1 METTPATLFYSAPLT
16 PGGREDNWQCDAA
29 SHPPDVISNFLTVK
43 TKVEVGDV
51 RTAEDLHPTIDACGF
66 QKFDFPT
73 RVDQKDFMNHG
84 AGSIEAY
91 IQETKD
97 FLKDVLS
104 ADEVLHFDT
113 CIRQKDTEAPV
124 KLVDNPF
131 VGPYQRVHVDQ
142 NPASARARLKHH
154 AGPDREVRRFQ
165 IINVWR
171 AFVEP
176 VKNFPLALLD
186 YRSLDPYVDLVVT
199 RRILPEWM
207 HERWVQDREGYSLKH
222 REEHRWYHWS
232 ALTPKEVVI
241 FKCHDSASR
250 SLALSHQR
258 TQSAAQG
265 LADSSD
271 AAPATDDE
279 LMDIAGLCPHT
290 AFFDARGPATGHLRS
305 SADLRF
311 LVLYN

>member
-1 METTPATLFYSAPLT
+1 MENTPTTLFYSAPLT

-29 SHPPDVISNFLTVK
+29 SRPPEVICNFLTVGIDLG
-43 TKVEVGDV
+43 VNDL
-51 RTAEDLHPTIDACGF
+51 RTVQGEQPTLDGWGF

-73 RVDQKDFMNHG
+73 AVDQQDFINYG
-84 AGSIEAY
+84 DASIEAY
-91 IQETKD
+91 IAETKD
-97 FLKDVLS
+97 FLKRTLG
-104 ADEVLHFDT
+104 ADNVVHFDT
-113 CIRQKDTEAPV
+113 CIRQKDTEAAV
-124 KLVDNPF
+124 KLVNNPF

-142 NPASARARLKHH
+142 NPTSAQARLDHH
-154 AGPDREVRRFQ
+154 VGPGTQVSRFQ

-186 YRSLDPYVDLVVT
+186 YRSLDPVEDLVVT

-207 HERWVQDREGYSLKH
+207 HQRWVQDREGFSLKH
-222 REEHRWYHWS
+222 RDTHRWYHWS
-232 ALTPKEVVI
+232 GLTPDEVVL

-250 SLALSHQR
+250 SLITSHGSVEKGR
-258 TQSAAQG
+258 EG
-265 LADSSD
+265 G
-271 AAPATDDE
+271 
-279 LMDIAGLCPHT
+279 LMDVAGVCPHT
-290 AFFDARGPATGHLRS
+290 AFFDAQGPSVGHLRS